1 MKYIYIHKTIGV
13 DAIATH
19 QTQTYLLS
27 VLTVEYLGLW
37 WWEVMLL
44 DNATVWHS
52 QLLCYSKQTPRSPGA
67 SAPSFPVPFSTST
80 CLPLN
85 YISLCPCLSF
95 SPLCPRLWGHTEAQG
110 HNKQT
115 AIQQRVGQEKEPGPN
130 MLKSLAPWGGG
141 HPLWPSLT
149 TDPPLAY
156 EHIPRCP
163 GPQGL
168 PQLDIQGW

>member
-13 DAIATH
+13 DDIATH

-27 VLTVEYLGLW
+27 VLTVEYLGLC

-44 DNATVWHS
+44 DNATVCHS

-130 MLKSLAPWGGG
+130 MLKSLAP
-141 HPLWPSLT
+141 
-149 TDPPLAY
+149 
-156 EHIPRCP
+156 
-163 GPQGL
+163 
-168 PQLDIQGW
+168 